1 MKVITCGKCGFSLV
15 LSRVIRFNKNGTI
28 TLFLARDFRVSMIEA
43 DFFGEVFER
52 IEQELGLPIMHIV
65 YETQRNASYES
76 IDRNIWGP
84 LNAGR
89 WFAPGKRVAVN
100 ILCRIAAWTGQGYA
114 KTVVYKPGWLG
125 EAIVRNPFNQEMMA
139 AVVVG
144 AFEAVELRPFSHT
157 WYKMGDDDVIS
168 VRPEPSRPE
177 IAERLTFTTPPAKR
191 GNRRYPRCPLCRMPA
206 DLNLSW
212 DGDQGIIMDTRRGVR
227 MVFLDAYTP
236 KVVFR
241 EMAAELGEEI
251 YPIIIDA
258 QRAFSLRHLNQEFL
272 AGGEVGG
279 VADKSSFYLAVL
291 DTLALRGQGN
301 PVDFNSSDGRMSV
314 VIENPFEEHLLAG
327 TLAAMYEL
335 GEGRQADVA
344 WKELDPSTLEFTL
357 EAK

>member
-1 MKVITCGKCGFSLV
+1 MKVLTCGKCGFSLA

-28 TLFLARDFRVSMIEA
+28 TLYLARDYRISLIEA
-43 DFFGEVFER
+43 DFFEEVFER

-65 YETQRNASYES
+65 SEAQRNASYVT
-76 IDRNIWGP
+76 IDRNMWGP
-84 LNAGR
+84 LKMGR
-89 WFAPGKRVAVN
+89 WFALSKRVAVN

-125 EAIVRNPFNQEMMA
+125 EAIVRNPFNRELLA
-139 AVVVG
+139 AIVVG
-144 AFEAVELRPFSHT
+144 AFEALELKPYGYS
-157 WYKMGDDDVIS
+157 WLKKGDDDVIS
-168 VRPEPSRPE
+168 IRPEPSRPE

-191 GNRRYPRCPLCRMPA
+191 GSRRYPRCPWCRMPA
-206 DLNLSW
+206 ELNLSW
-212 DGDQGIIMDTRRGVR
+212 DGDQGIIMDMRRGVR

-241 EMAAELGEEI
+241 ELAEELGEEI

-258 QRAFSLRHLNQEFL
+258 QRVFSLHHQREEFL
-272 AGGEVGG
+272 AGGNVGDIM
-279 VADKSSFYLAVL
+279 DKDGFYSAVL
-291 DTLALRGQGN
+291 NTLALRGQGN
-301 PVDFNSSDGRMSV
+301 PVKFDSSGGRLSV

-327 TLAAMYEL
+327 TLSGMYEL
-335 GEGRQADVA
+335 GEGRQAEVA